1 MSLLAGSL
9 TAARFLVLGPVP
21 SENAMGRRA
30 SLRCTGRRR
39 ERLANPLG
47 EVEVVEPG
55 KGCGPAVLFAA
66 FCIVLMLLAGF
77 SQW

>member
-1 MSLLAGSL
+1 M
-9 TAARFLVLGPVP
+9 T
-21 SENAMGRRA
+21 RRT
-30 SLRCTGRRR
+30 SLRCTGRRL

-55 KGCGPAVLFAA
+55 TGCGPLVLFGA
-66 FCIVLMLLAGF
+66 FIVALMVLVGF

>member
-1 MSLLAGSL
+1 M
-9 TAARFLVLGPVP
+9 T
-21 SENAMGRRA
+21 RRT

-55 KGCGPAVLFAA
+55 TGCGPAVLFAA
-66 FCIVLMLLAGF
+66 FCIALMVLAGF
-77 SQW
+77 AP

>member
-1 MSLLAGSL
+1 MS
-9 TAARFLVLGPVP
+9 
-21 SENAMGRRA
+21 RRA

-39 ERLANPLG
+39 ERLAHPMG

-55 KGCGPAVLFAA
+55 QGCGPAVLFAA